1 MKKYQALVRI
11 NGHQVKT
18 AVFADSQIHARLIL
32 QYQFGMNSL
41 ASALSLFEDD
51 DALSVDEA
59 MKMIKP
65 LKTLNPAQARLASLK
80 KQKDDLTKRI
90 SAEREHQRAAKIQQ
104 QNFKA
109 AH

>member
-1 MKKYQALVRI
+1 
-11 NGHQVKT
+11 
-18 AVFADSQIHARLIL
+18 
-32 QYQFGMNSL
+32 
-41 ASALSLFEDD
+41 
-51 DALSVDEA
+51 

-90 SAEREHQRAAKIQQ
+90 SAEREHQRATKIQQ